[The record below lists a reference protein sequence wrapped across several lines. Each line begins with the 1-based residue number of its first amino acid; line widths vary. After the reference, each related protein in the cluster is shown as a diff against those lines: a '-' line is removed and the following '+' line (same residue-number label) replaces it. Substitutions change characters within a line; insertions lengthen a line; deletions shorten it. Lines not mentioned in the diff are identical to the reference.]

1 MIDATDLTKAGAFPG
16 LVMCICDDPTK
27 PSQQAV
33 NGAFDS
39 YVEGGKKDK
48 KRPTPFGFSVLRHA
62 TEEQLLAAMPFV
74 RASHGMSNAQ
84 VQATLTPRVSGDAS
98 SRERE
103 EQGVRSKV

>member
-1 MIDATDLTKAGAFPG
+1 MTDEAALKRKWAFLQTP
-16 LVMCICDDPTK
+16 LMHSYDDPTK

-62 TEEQLLAAMPFV
+62 TDEQLLAAMPFV
-74 RASHGMSNAQ
+74 RESHGMSNAQ
-84 VQATLTPRVSGDAS
+84 VKATLAPRAGSGLP
-98 SRERE
+98 R
-103 EQGVRSKV
+103 G